1 MSDSVRPHRRQP
13 TRLRRPWDSLGKNTG
28 MGCNFLL
35 QCVKVKSESE
45 VTQSCPTLS
54 DPMDCSLPGSSVHG
68 IFQARVLEWGA
79 IAFSRNQERSGQI
92 GTSWLPWDMEKK
104 AAEISWLLPSSFFS
118 VSSQYHSLA
127 GAGVRSFW
135 EISCRGQT
143 HCPTE
148 QSKQKAR
155 DGLVGWWAQDWHSHV
170 TDGKTWVKGQQTIA
184 TWLFE

>member
-1 MSDSVRPHRRQP
+1 MSDPQQPHGLQP
-13 TRLRRPWDSLGKNTG
+13 TRLLHPWDFPGRSTGVACHCLLRKPGEIWTNWDQLVTLG
-28 MGCNFLL
+28 
-35 QCVKVKSESE
+35 Q
-45 VTQSCPTLS
+45 
-54 DPMDCSLPGSSVHG
+54 
-68 IFQARVLEWGA
+68 
-79 IAFSRNQERSGQI
+79 
-92 GTSWLPWDMEKK
+92 EKK

-118 VSSQYHSLA
+118 VSSQYHPLA
-127 GAGVRSFW
+127 GAGMRSFW

-184 TWLFE
+184 AWLFE